1 MGGPALIKRQCNGFF
16 KNILSGYLP
25 IIKFSLDDPLKQP
38 EQLPFRHESINI
50 RAVMNNIQ
58 KPQILLP
65 ILKAPNQQ
73 IPRLIN
79 TQLPLLHLIIR
90 VLNRRI
96 TTTIDHVTPQRGVSH
111 NGRMKLDCYCLDILG
126 CQFVAFHPGVDDFSK
141 NAELLVEVVF
151 EAGLDAVG

>member
-1 MGGPALIKRQCNGFF
+1 M
-16 KNILSGYLP
+16 P

-38 EQLPFRHESINI
+38 EQLALGHEPINI

-73 IPRLIN
+73 IPRLIH

-90 VLNRRI
+90 MLNRRI
-96 TTTIDHVTPQRGVSH
+96 TTTIDHVTPQRRIRH
-111 NGRMKLDCYCLDILG
+111 NR
-126 CQFVAFHPGVDDFSK
+126 
-141 NAELLVEVVF
+141 
-151 EAGLDAVG
+151 